1 MIKSERT
8 VTLLII
14 FKRCS
19 SREVEI
25 KTEPI
30 QEERNREQR
39 EGPPKPPTAI
49 HISSTVQGERERKL
63 RPALVQ
69 KVVVFARFNPW
80 IPDQRLN
87 NQRETNSY
95 RS

>member
-19 SREVEI
+19 LREVEI

-49 HISSTVQGERERKL
+49 HISSTVQGEREKAKTSTSTESRRL
-63 RPALVQ
+63 RSVQ
-69 KVVVFARFNPW
+69 PLD
-80 IPDQRLN
+80 P
-87 NQRETNSY
+87 
-95 RS
+95 